1 MLRSFT
7 ICNVQLTIKL
17 SPDLGNGGL
26 VWPSTFVLAQYLNSS
41 RTLSGKCIAELG
53 AGTGLLGIWAATQG
67 AHVVL
72 TDVAELV
79 PLLQENAR
87 MNMDQISK
95 GGGSIRVEPVLW
107 GETSHVPASV
117 FDCAL
122 IVGSDLVHWIA
133 FTLFDD
139 DSRLLLC
146 QTMRRLLGARCDKTV
161 YLCHEVRTKL
171 REAQF
176 LLMVNEAGLLV
187 HEELST
193 TYARVWMPE
202 AACAL
207 VVQARSKVPVR
218 WQPAMSLTCAVIACA
233 SPRSL
238 LRSLI
243 AKIEILLSGASQLR
257 ESVEYAVAF
266 MSMLLLL

>member
-95 GGGSIRVEPVLW
+95 GGGSIRVEPLLW

-193 TYARVWMPE
+193 TYAP
-202 AACAL
+202 CL
-207 VVQARSKVPVR
+207 DARGG
-218 WQPAMSLTCAVIACA
+218 
-233 SPRSL
+233 
-238 LRSLI
+238 LRFGCSGSF
-243 AKIEILLSGASQLR
+243 KGASALATSDVSDVCGDSLCITSQSSTELDCENR
-257 ESVEYAVAF
+257 DIVVWRISA
-266 MSMLLLL
+266 